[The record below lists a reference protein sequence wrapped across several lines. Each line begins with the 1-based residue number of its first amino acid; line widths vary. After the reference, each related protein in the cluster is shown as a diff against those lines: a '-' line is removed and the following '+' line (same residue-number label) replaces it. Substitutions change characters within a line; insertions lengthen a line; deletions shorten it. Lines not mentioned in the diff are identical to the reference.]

1 MKNRVYIAVTL
12 LMGSLGLHGCHD
24 KLNVD
29 LKSAVTANSMWQTE
43 GDAVAAVNGLMSQF
57 RSAYATSYIFWGEYR
72 SGIWGPGLATNAT
85 YSDAFLNVLNS
96 AHGQANWANLY
107 TTINDCNLILKY
119 TPTINFN
126 SESEKNRVMASAL
139 FVRAFNYYWIG
150 RVWGDAPVLLNGY
163 ESGQQDDLYPE
174 RDPADRV
181 FEQVKADLDL
191 ALALMP
197 DGATARDMPSKAAI
211 NMLLADYH
219 LWMAKVRNGGNGS
232 LQAAKQAADAVIG
245 DASLLLLNDFGQVF
259 SNELNQEIIFAWNYT
274 QDEFTGGYPSDYLVP
289 LQYISPSYV
298 ENPIKVGSHQQWIFL
313 TDEFKAFLEED
324 DRDTRTRVTF
334 DTYFDAPKNATF
346 QWINKLAGSW
356 ENATRVFDS
365 DVVVYRY
372 ADALLLSAEI
382 ENALGNRSQAIQRL
396 NEVAARA
403 YKVDAYY
410 AAGMSQQQVDH
421 SILAERKKEFVA
433 EGKLWWDFIR
443 FGVVFDEV
451 PSLHGRAGEQH
462 VLLWPVHNN
471 SINTNPN
478 IKQTQGL

>member
-1 MKNRVYIAVTL
+1 
-12 LMGSLGLHGCHD
+12 
-24 KLNVD
+24 
-29 LKSAVTANSMWQTE
+29 
-43 GDAVAAVNGLMSQF
+43 
-57 RSAYATSYIFWGEYR
+57 
-72 SGIWGPGLATNAT
+72 
-85 YSDAFLNVLNS
+85 
-96 AHGQANWANLY
+96 
-107 TTINDCNLILKY
+107 
-119 TPTINFN
+119 
-126 SESEKNRVMASAL
+126 
-139 FVRAFNYYWIG
+139 
-150 RVWGDAPVLLNGY
+150 
-163 ESGQQDDLYPE
+163 
-174 RDPADRV
+174 
-181 FEQVKADLDL
+181 
-191 ALALMP
+191 
-197 DGATARDMPSKAAI
+197 I

-410 AAGMSQQQVDH
+410 AAGMSQQQ
-421 SILAERKKEFVA
+421 
-433 EGKLWWDFIR
+433 
-443 FGVVFDEV
+443 
-451 PSLHGRAGEQH
+451 
-462 VLLWPVHNN
+462 
-471 SINTNPN
+471 
-478 IKQTQGL
+478 